1 MLPKI
6 EISETRETPKV
17 LLDPENNK
25 FEISGNSMP
34 ENAYGFYSPINEW
47 FTKYLNCHK
56 KPFEINFKIKYF
68 NSSSTKEFFEL
79 FSIIEKAVNANC
91 KVNWYVED
99 GDELIE
105 ELGYEIQEVIDIPI
119 EVIHGEKK

>member
-6 EISETRETPKV
+6 EISETRDTPKV
-17 LLDPENNK
+17 LLDPENSK

-47 FTKYLNCHK
+47 FTKYLNYHK
-56 KPFEINFKIKYF
+56 ESFEINFKIKYF

-79 FSIIEKAVNANC
+79 FLAIEKAVNANC

-105 ELGYEIQEVIDIPI
+105 ELGYEIQEVID
-119 EVIHGEKK
+119 